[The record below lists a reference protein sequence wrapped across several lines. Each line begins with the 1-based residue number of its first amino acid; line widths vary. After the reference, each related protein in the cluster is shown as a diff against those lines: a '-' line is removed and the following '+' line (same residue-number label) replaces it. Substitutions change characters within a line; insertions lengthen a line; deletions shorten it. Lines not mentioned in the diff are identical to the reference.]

1 MIGDSCVTSNTPG
14 KIAPFVDTLDMVKNI
29 DIFYLDINPN
39 DLLKPNVDS
48 NHINPNIDD
57 MKPKLGDG
65 LVLAAG
71 GCGHA
76 AKGADEIGETFF
88 LMRSM
93 RLFF

>member
-1 MIGDSCVTSNTPG
+1 
-14 KIAPFVDTLDMVKNI
+14 
-29 DIFYLDINPN
+29 
-39 DLLKPNVDS
+39 
-48 NHINPNIDD
+48 
-57 MKPKLGDG
+57 MKSKLGDG

-88 LMRSM
+88 SDEIDETFFLMRSM

>member
-1 MIGDSCVTSNTPG
+1 MMT
-14 KIAPFVDTLDMVKNI
+14 KI
-29 DIFYLDINPN
+29 
-39 DLLKPNVDS
+39 DLLKPNIDP
-48 NHINPNIDD
+48 NHINPKIDH

-88 LMRSM
+88 TDEIDET
-93 RLFF
+93 FF

>member
-1 MIGDSCVTSNTPG
+1 MT
-14 KIAPFVDTLDMVKNI
+14 KVD
-29 DIFYLDINPN
+29 P
-39 DLLKPNVDS
+39 LKPSLDP
-48 NHINPNIDD
+48 NHINSNIDD

-88 LMRSM
+88 LMRLMSTC
-93 RLFF
+93 

>member
-1 MIGDSCVTSNTPG
+1 MMTKV
-14 KIAPFVDTLDMVKNI
+14 
-29 DIFYLDINPN
+29 
-39 DLLKPNVDS
+39 DLLKPNVDPK
-48 NHINPNIDD
+48 HINPNVDG

-88 LMRSM
+88 LMRLMSTYEMILVSNNEM
-93 RLFF
+93 RLVIFLIDEIGVNHKI

>member
-1 MIGDSCVTSNTPG
+1 MMTKV
-14 KIAPFVDTLDMVKNI
+14 
-29 DIFYLDINPN
+29 
-39 DLLKPNVDS
+39 DLLKPNVDPK
-48 NHINPNIDD
+48 HINPNVDG

-88 LMRSM
+88 LMRLMSTYEM
-93 RLFF
+93 RLVINNEMRLMRFLIDEIGVNHKI